1 MYILSFDIGGTSIK
15 YGILDDKGTIF
26 ERGKFTTP
34 KDNIDDLIN
43 GLADVKDKYSSK
55 FKFEGIAIS
64 APGAVDN
71 ENGVIGGSSAVPCI
85 HNFNI
90 KKRIQEELGLSVSME
105 NDANCAGLA
114 EVWIGAAKKNKDV
127 IFVVCGS
134 GIGGAVIKDR
144 KIHKGAHLHG
154 GEFGY
159 MIICEKYGIF
169 SDTASPVNV
178 SKRIAERKGID
189 SQKFNFQKALELEK
203 QGDEIAHEEIK
214 GFYYYL
220 AMGLYNLQYIYDPE
234 VIVLGGGVSGMK
246 GLVEKVNA
254 EMDNILKKVKIARI
268 KPEIKVCEFKND
280 ANLIGAVYNYLVEY
294 KL

>member
-1 MYILSFDIGGTSIK
+1 VYILSFDIGGTSIK
-15 YGILDDKGTIF
+15 YGVLDDKGTIF
-26 ERGKFTTP
+26 ESDKFVTP
-34 KDNIDDLIN
+34 QDNIDALIK
-43 GLADVKDKYSSK
+43 GLADVKNKYSSK
-55 FKFEGIAIS
+55 FKLEGIAIS

-71 ENGVIGGSSAVPCI
+71 ETGIIGGSSAVPCI

-90 KKRIQEELGLSVSME
+90 KERIKEELGLRVSME

-114 EVWIGAAKKNKDV
+114 EVWLGAAKENKDV

-144 KIHKGAHLHG
+144 KIHRGAHLHG

-159 MIICEKYGIF
+159 MIICEKYGTF

-178 SKRIAERKGID
+178 AKRIAERKGMD
-189 SQKFNFQKALELEK
+189 PEKFNFEKALELEK
-203 QGDEIAHEEIK
+203 QGDEIAHEEINN
-214 GFYYYL
+214 FYYYL
-220 AMGLYNLQYIYDPE
+220 ALGLYDIQYTYDPE

-246 GLVEKVNA
+246 GLVEKVDA
-254 EMDNILKKVKIARI
+254 QMDNILKKVEIAKVR
-268 KPEIKVCEFKND
+268 PEIKTCEFKND
-280 ANLIGAVYNYLVEY
+280 ANLIGAIYNYLVEY